1 VEILTAKTKTM
12 KKILPVV
19 LFMLI
24 ASSAFAKDIEGTW
37 TTKVQGPDGDME
49 LTFVFKMVDG
59 KLTGVVKSQF
69 GDTEITNTKV
79 NGKEFSFNIPL
90 PEMTIIYNCTLK
102 TDDTINAK
110 VSGTPSGDVEL
121 VLKRI

>member
-1 VEILTAKTKTM
+1 M
-12 KKILPVV
+12 KKFLPVV

-24 ASSAFAKDIEGTW
+24 ASSVFAKGIEGTW

-59 KLTGVVKSQF
+59 KLTGVVKSPF
-69 GDTEITNTKV
+69 GDTEITDTKV
-79 NGKEFSFNIPL
+79 NGKEFSFNVPIPD
-90 PEMTIIYNCTLK
+90 MTIVYNCTLK
-102 TDDTINAK
+102 TEDTINAK